1 MPELK
6 KEFLDTGIAK
16 IEFRHFPLD
25 IAAFNAS
32 KVAQCKNDGNS
43 DILESLYAN
52 QQKWVKGS
60 SIQEANKNL
69 QKFLKNEG
77 FSIDFDSCV
86 NNKEIEDFVLND
98 RIDGSKNFKVS
109 STPTI
114 IINNKKFE
122 KALTYKNLKKALEK
136 EVELKYDLERN
147 VNLVSFRRGKID
159 ISFNEKLNKNFI
171 KNLTEKLLIWTGE
184 RWIISLS
191 QEIGQK
197 TLYESRLENSKN
209 EFLSAKNNKI
219 TKEVM
224 GYFSDAE
231 ISRIEKMDKSDD

>member
-1 MPELK
+1 MKKIIFLLLIFFTTVLNVQAKEIKRITVGNKDAKITIIAFESLTCSHCANFHKNVFPELK

-98 RIDGSKNFKVS
+98 RIDGTKNFKVNA
-109 STPTI
+109 TPTI
-114 IINNKKFE
+114 IINNEKFE
-122 KALTYKNLKKALEK
+122 KPLNYKNLKKALEK
-136 EVELKYDLERN
+136 
-147 VNLVSFRRGKID
+147 
-159 ISFNEKLNKNFI
+159 
-171 KNLTEKLLIWTGE
+171 LI
-184 RWIISLS
+184 
-191 QEIGQK
+191 
-197 TLYESRLENSKN
+197 
-209 EFLSAKNNKI
+209 
-219 TKEVM
+219 
-224 GYFSDAE
+224 
-231 ISRIEKMDKSDD
+231 